1 MLFQSPTPTRFD
13 LNFSFFGIPVR
24 VHPLFWVI
32 AVLFGSS
39 SGGIVQLVTW
49 VVVVFVSILIHELG
63 HALAMRR
70 YGISS
75 NIILHFSGGLTV
87 PESMRWGSGLAS
99 VALTPNQEIF
109 ISLAGPFS
117 GFLLAAF
124 AIVGTLVV
132 GGSVTMG
139 TLLLVLPVPVNVVLP
154 FGVAV
159 LNSFVLN
166 LLWVNIFWGIF
177 NLVPVYPLD
186 GGHVTRYVLLKADP
200 LNGVRKSLWVSVI
213 AGISFA
219 LIGFFLLGS
228 TYMAILFAFLAFQ
241 SYQALQGSVGGY

>member
-1 MLFQSPTPTRFD
+1 
-13 LNFSFFGIPVR
+13 
-24 VHPLFWVI
+24 
-32 AVLFGSS
+32 
-39 SGGIVQLVTW
+39 
-49 VVVVFVSILIHELG
+49 
-63 HALAMRR
+63 
-70 YGISS
+70 
-75 NIILHFSGGLTV
+75 
-87 PESMRWGSGLAS
+87 MRWGSGLAS

-124 AIVGTLVV
+124 AIMGTLVV

-219 LIGFFLLGS
+219 LIGFFLLCS

-241 SYQALQGSVGGY
+241 SYQTLQSSVGGY